1 MLQRNTSKS
10 RYNKKG
16 LKRPNKKI
24 PFQQV
29 KTVAPIRNG
38 KAGKKA
44 PIFTKRSPKS
54 KIVKNAKK
62 ARKQKKVLSSEQLDK
77 QLNKYYESVCICA
90 FI

>member
-24 PFQQV
+24 PFQQA
-29 KTVAPIRNG
+29 KTVAPVRNG
-38 KAGKKA
+38 KTGKKS
-44 PIFTKRSPKS
+44 PILSKRSKS
-54 KIVKNAKK
+54 KMSKNAK
-62 ARKQKKVLSSEQLDK
+62 RMQKQKNVLSSEQLDK
-77 QLNKYYESVCICA
+77 QLNKYYESVCIGA